1 MLGKPLVPL
10 KSWIYTSH
18 QGLGEL
24 LPTLLSLHS
33 DQPQVGDHLLTL
45 PVWKGQTRV
54 PYLICIWKLPRGQG
68 SSHINSGSVK
78 GVSRPDSGTRWAICQ
93 TLQPRFFHLWNE
105 HPKTKLLGLL
115 RGSNRGYLE
124 LQMLVCSHQS
134 KADSKTR
141 PKIQNWWQL
150 YLVRTTFAVS
160 EASPSLY
167 LLPLFEGGKCKSDTE
182 KENWNCRIKWLVS
195 FIKHPWACYI
205 SESVSST
212 VRWMFWV
219 FTLPSQPGH

>member
-1 MLGKPLVPL
+1 MLGKPLIPL
-10 KSWIYTSH
+10 KIWMYTSY

-24 LPTLLSLHS
+24 LPTLLPLHS

-45 PVWKGQTRV
+45 PVWKGHTSFLIWFASESFLGGRGLLTSILAQWKEFQDQT
-54 PYLICIWKLPRGQG
+54 LE
-68 SSHINSGSVK
+68 
-78 GVSRPDSGTRWAICQ
+78 PDEPFAK
-93 TLQPRFFHLWNE
+93 LQPRFFHLWNE
-105 HPKTKLLGLL
+105 HPKTKFLGLL
-115 RGSNRGYLE
+115 RGSNREYLE

-134 KADSKTR
+134 KTDNKTR

-160 EASPSLY
+160 KASPSLY
-167 LLPLFEGGKCKSDTE
+167 LLPLFEGGKCKSDAE

-205 SESVSST
+205 SESQ
-212 VRWMFWV
+212 F
-219 FTLPSQPGH
+219 LPL